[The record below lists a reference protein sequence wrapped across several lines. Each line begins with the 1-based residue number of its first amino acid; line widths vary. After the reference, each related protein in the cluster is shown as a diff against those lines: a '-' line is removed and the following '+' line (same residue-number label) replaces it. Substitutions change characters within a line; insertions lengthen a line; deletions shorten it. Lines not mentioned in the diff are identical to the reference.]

1 MSPFEDFDLDIL
13 KLQPLGGISPLDAS
27 DGNFDPG
34 GSGGI
39 LPPPTVSL
47 SSCGVSDE
55 IWTEVFTLG
64 ACKERLSK
72 GV

>member
-13 KLQPLGGISPLDAS
+13 KLQAPDGISPLDIG

-34 GSGGI
+34 GSGNSTG
-39 LPPPTVSL
+39 LWPPTMSL
-47 SSCGVSDE
+47 CSVSDE